1 MTSSGEIQC
10 YWSDLLFLIIYKLQL
25 TQNAF
30 DPSGHNTCTRD
41 GLNLFN
47 LLNKLRFEPQF
58 FVSCNYNFGTVLLKN
73 TMKTS
78 N

>member
-10 YWSDLLFLIIYKLQL
+10 YWSDLLFSSIINYSSPKMHLILRGTYI
-25 TQNAF
+25 
-30 DPSGHNTCTRD
+30 RD

-58 FVSCNYNFGTVLLKN
+58 FVSCNYNFGTFIAKR
-73 TMKTS
+73 KYCD
-78 N
+78 